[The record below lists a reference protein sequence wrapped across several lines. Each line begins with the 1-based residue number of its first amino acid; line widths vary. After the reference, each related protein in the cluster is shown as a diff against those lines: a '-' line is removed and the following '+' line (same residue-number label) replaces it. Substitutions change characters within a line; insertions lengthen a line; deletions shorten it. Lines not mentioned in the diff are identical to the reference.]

1 VVQVTAMSAKKP
13 NWQGRGTA
21 LALEGLTL
29 QGIRFF
35 EGIETEVVNAF
46 STAAIWQRFNEGQM
60 IFDQESD
67 GMEVHFVFQGCVRLL
82 TSVDGGEPVT
92 LAEVGTGDIFGELAA
107 IDHLGRSARAL
118 AVNDTILASIHGPVF
133 VKLLEDNP
141 KVAARMLKRLAGIIR
156 SMDVRLT
163 NIAVLTPIQRVI
175 AELMRRAE
183 PDVRVPGMW
192 IIPFAPSH
200 GDIASWAGLDR
211 EQVAQTIGAL
221 AREALLRRRGGSLVL
236 MDWAALQSM
245 VKPAHTRRDGSG
257 TALDGLLKLPA

>member
-1 VVQVTAMSAKKP
+1 MSVRQP
-13 NWQGRGTA
+13 SWHGRGTA
-21 LALEGLTL
+21 LAPEGLTL

-35 EGIETEVVNAF
+35 EGCDVDAVQAF
-46 STAAIWQRFNEGQM
+46 SSAATWQRFDEGQM

-67 GMEVHFVFQGCVRLL
+67 GLEAHFVVQGCVRLM

-92 LAEVGTGDIFGELAA
+92 LAEVTTGDIFGELAA

-118 AVNDTILASIHGPVF
+118 AVTDTILASIHGPIF
-133 VKLLEDNP
+133 VNLLEDYP
-141 KVAARMLKRLAGIIR
+141 KIAARMLKRLAGIIR

-183 PDVRVPGMW
+183 PDTRVPGMW

-200 GDIASWAGLDR
+200 SDIAGWAGLDR

-236 MDWAALQSM
+236 MDWAALQAM

-257 TALDGLLKLPA
+257 TALGGLVKLPA